1 MSGKKGRKCS
11 IAHCN
16 SFQHTHKSLSF
27 FRFPKDPERCKAW
40 IAVSGRPELA
50 DKLNVYEDRVCE
62 KHFEPNMFLNDYRNR
77 LQNTAVPVLC
87 LEPPPP
93 PPPRV
98 PRPPNQLKIVGK
110 HLMLKN
116 SFEQPSL
123 KRMKMD
129 NVEDDLLE
137 IMKPPVAA
145 SERAERKKYCIA
157 PQKTYLDACEEM
169 RKTGIS
175 FRKAAEK
182 YNVNYVTL
190 RRFCSRLNKSINGMS
205 SIPQP
210 QANQMQPDVTI
221 QPINNLSQLKRSPT
235 SLISPQI
242 SSQIASQ
249 IHAQIQSQI
258 QSQIKMQIQTPSP
271 PIKVSRPKI
280 PQIPAIMPNQSSAA
294 PSVVT
299 NANNSAGYKRPRQI
313 FSVEQEE
320 ELAVFVRD
328 ASNYYNGMSS
338 KDVRILAFVYGVC
351 NQVDLPVGW
360 RESHQASFD
369 WCLGFIKRNKL
380 TPMMTSSHQFR
391 NTGNMNGMSGKDK
404 ILNEEKSL
412 NTDDIPK
419 AEIC

>member
-1 MSGKKGRKCS
+1 
-11 IAHCN
+11 
-16 SFQHTHKSLSF
+16 
-27 FRFPKDPERCKAW
+27 
-40 IAVSGRPELA
+40 
-50 DKLNVYEDRVCE
+50 
-62 KHFEPNMFLNDYRNR
+62 
-77 LQNTAVPVLC
+77 
-87 LEPPPP
+87 
-93 PPPRV
+93 
-98 PRPPNQLKIVGK
+98 
-110 HLMLKN
+110 
-116 SFEQPSL
+116 
-123 KRMKMD
+123 
-129 NVEDDLLE
+129 
-137 IMKPPVAA
+137 MKPPVAA
-145 SERAERKKYCIA
+145 ERSERKKYCIA

-169 RKTGIS
+169 RVTGIS

-190 RRFCSRLNKSINGMS
+190 RRFCSRLNKSINGMNGITS
-205 SIPQP
+205 MHQQQQQS
-210 QANQMQPDVTI
+210 NQMQPDVTI
-221 QPINNLSQLKRSPT
+221 QPINNQSQLKRSPT

-258 QSQIKMQIQTPSP
+258 QSQIKMQLQTPSP
-271 PIKVSRPKI
+271 PMKMPRPKI
-280 PQIPAIMPNQSSAA
+280 PQTPTTMPNQTSPATTITA
-294 PSVVT
+294 
-299 NANNSAGYKRPRQI
+299 NANNSGGYKRPRQI

-391 NTGNMNGMSGKDK
+391 NTGSMNGATGKDK
-404 ILNEEKSL
+404 VMSEEKPI
-412 NTDDIPK
+412 NADDIPK
-419 AEIC
+419 AEVC

>member
-1 MSGKKGRKCS
+1 
-11 IAHCN
+11 
-16 SFQHTHKSLSF
+16 
-27 FRFPKDPERCKAW
+27 
-40 IAVSGRPELA
+40 
-50 DKLNVYEDRVCE
+50 
-62 KHFEPNMFLNDYRNR
+62 
-77 LQNTAVPVLC
+77 
-87 LEPPPP
+87 
-93 PPPRV
+93 
-98 PRPPNQLKIVGK
+98 
-110 HLMLKN
+110 
-116 SFEQPSL
+116 
-123 KRMKMD
+123 
-129 NVEDDLLE
+129 
-137 IMKPPVAA
+137 MKPPVAV
-145 SERAERKKYCIA
+145 ERGERKKYCIA

-190 RRFCSRLNKSINGMS
+190 RRFCSRLNKSINGMTSMHQQS
-205 SIPQP
+205 SQI
-210 QANQMQPDVTI
+210 QPDVTI
-221 QPINNLSQLKRSPT
+221 QPINYQSQIKRSPT

-242 SSQIASQ
+242 SSQITSQ

-258 QSQIKMQIQTPSP
+258 QSQIKMQIQTAPTL
-271 PIKVSRPKI
+271 KLSRPKI
-280 PQIPAIMPNQSSAA
+280 PQLPTTLPHQTNPASSITT
-294 PSVVT
+294 SV
-299 NANNSAGYKRPRQI
+299 NNSAGYKRPRQI

-391 NTGNMNGMSGKDK
+391 NTGNINGVSGKDK
-404 ILNEEKSL
+404 VSNEEKPL
-412 NTDDIPK
+412 NADDISN
-419 AEIC
+419 AEVC

>member
-1 MSGKKGRKCS
+1 
-11 IAHCN
+11 
-16 SFQHTHKSLSF
+16 
-27 FRFPKDPERCKAW
+27 
-40 IAVSGRPELA
+40 
-50 DKLNVYEDRVCE
+50 
-62 KHFEPNMFLNDYRNR
+62 
-77 LQNTAVPVLC
+77 
-87 LEPPPP
+87 
-93 PPPRV
+93 
-98 PRPPNQLKIVGK
+98 
-110 HLMLKN
+110 
-116 SFEQPSL
+116 
-123 KRMKMD
+123 
-129 NVEDDLLE
+129 
-137 IMKPPVAA
+137 MKPPVAA
-145 SERAERKKYCIA
+145 ERSERKKYCIA

-190 RRFCSRLNKSINGMS
+190 RRFCSRLNKSINGMNGMS
-205 SIPQP
+205 SI
-210 QANQMQPDVTI
+210 NQHSNQVHPDVTI
-221 QPINNLSQLKRSPT
+221 QPITNQSQLKRPQT

-258 QSQIKMQIQTPSP
+258 QSQIKMQLQTPPSP
-271 PIKVSRPKI
+271 PKVSRPKI
-280 PQIPAIMPNQSSAA
+280 QAPTTLSSHPTSATSIA
-294 PSVVT
+294 T
-299 NANNSAGYKRPRQI
+299 NINNSAGYKRPRQI

-391 NTGNMNGMSGKDK
+391 NTGNVNGAAGKDK
-404 ILNEEKSL
+404 VSNEEKL
-412 NTDDIPK
+412 LRTDDTAK
-419 AEIC
+419 AEEC